1 MRNVLIADSGST
13 KTDWAFLQ
21 DGKAVKTIR
30 TAGLNP
36 FQVTEE
42 QIAEEIRKVAEAL
55 PQPSIQNGGK
65 ATPLE
70 LDSIHFYGAGCTP
83 EKQPVVEKAL
93 RSVFN
98 ISGICEVASDMLGA
112 ARAVCG
118 DKPGICCILGT
129 GSNSCLYDGD
139 KIVKNVPPLGFIL
152 GDEGSGAVM
161 GRILVGDILKNQLPR
176 QIRDKFFEKYHLS
189 QADIIDR
196 VYRQP
201 KPNTFL
207 ASFMPFIG
215 KNIGEPEIRSLV
227 KESFRSFLRRNV
239 MQYDGWQTL
248 PIGFVGSI
256 AKIYH
261 DILEEVLKEEDMHL
275 GNIIQAPLDSLC

>member
-1 MRNVLIADSGST
+1 MILIADSGST
-13 KTDWAFLQ
+13 KTDWALVQ
-21 DGKAVKTIR
+21 DGKLIKIIKTS
-30 TAGLNP
+30 GLNP

-42 QIAEEIRKVAEAL
+42 QITKTVKEYLL
-55 PQPSIQNGGK
+55 P
-65 ATPLE
+65 E
-70 LDSIHFYGAGCTP
+70 LPTTVIDELHFYGAGCTP
-83 EKQPVVEKAL
+83 EKQPVVEKAIRKVL
-93 RSVFN
+93 D
-98 ISGICEVASDMLGA
+98 IKTCEVASDMLGA

-129 GSNSCLYDGD
+129 GSNSCAYDGHN
-139 KIVKNVPPLGFIL
+139 ITKNVSPLGFIL

-161 GRILVGDILKNQLPR
+161 GKILIGDILKNQLPKK
-176 QIRDKFFEKYHLS
+176 IRDRFFEKYHLS

-215 KNIGEPEIRSLV
+215 ENIQEPEIHHLV

-256 AKIYH
+256 AKIYSS
-261 DILEEVLKEEDMHL
+261 ILEEVLKEEGMHL
-275 GNIIQAPLDSLC
+275 GKIIKAPLESLC